1 MNFENLLDKL
11 KHFTF
16 EEIITEYNIQLYKG
30 YGIPVEC
37 IDNVVYEDEDLYEF
51 LEEIGAEIYGYGM
64 GYVIITTNEGK
75 YYELPYAERENRFD
89 DELPNETVLF
99 FDVNKIYDVT
109 ESYVN

>member
-1 MNFENLLDKL
+1 MNFENLLDQL
-11 KHFTF
+11 KKTTF
-16 EEIITEYNIQLYKG
+16 EKIMEKYNKESRKED
-30 YGIPVEC
+30 IPVEC
-37 IDNVVYEDEDLYEF
+37 IDNVVFEDDDLYEF
-51 LEEIGAEIYGYGM
+51 LKEIGAEIYDYGV

-109 ESYVN
+109 ESYVD

>member
-16 EEIITEYNIQLYKG
+16 EEIIEKYNKESCEG
-30 YGIPVEC
+30 DIPVEC

-51 LEEIGAEIYGYGM
+51 LEEIGAEIYDYGM

-75 YYELPYAERENRFD
+75 YYELPYEERENRFD
-89 DELPNETVLF
+89 GELPDETILF

-109 ESYVN
+109 ENYVN